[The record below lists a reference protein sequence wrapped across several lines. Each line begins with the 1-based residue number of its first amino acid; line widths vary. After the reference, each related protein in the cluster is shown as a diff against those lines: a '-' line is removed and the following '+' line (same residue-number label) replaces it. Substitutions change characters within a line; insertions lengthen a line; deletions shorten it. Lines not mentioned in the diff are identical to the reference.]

1 METYNELKD
10 RQQKEV
16 DAFPFGAAFSKE
28 QFDEM
33 RKKLPLEEGDKYYS
47 LGAGVFVRGKD
58 IPAMKEMFARHKKEK
73 LELRKNTKT
82 LYDGF
87 IRELFNHE
95 YIYAED
101 DVTVLGVFGYT
112 LDDLEKDKE
121 LGRIYAKAVKD
132 YFKQAQCA

>member
-1 METYNELKD
+1 METYNELKE

-16 DAFPFGAAFSKE
+16 DAFPFGVAFDKN

-33 RKKLPLEEGDKYYS
+33 RKKLPLDEGDKYYS
-47 LGAGVFVRGKD
+47 LGAGVFVRGRD

-87 IRELFNHE
+87 VRELFNHE
-95 YIYAED
+95 YMYRED
-101 DVTVLGVFGYT
+101 DITVLGVLGYT

-121 LGRIYAKAVKD
+121 LGRIYKKAVKD

>member
-1 METYNELKD
+1 METYNELKQ

-16 DAFPFGAAFSKE
+16 DAFPFGVAFSKE
-28 QFDEM
+28 QFEEM
-33 RKKLPLEEGDKYYS
+33 QKKLPLDEGDKYYS
-47 LGAGVFVRGKD
+47 LGAGVFVRRKD
-58 IPAMKEMFARHKKEK
+58 IPAMEEMFKRHKKEK
-73 LELRKNTKT
+73 LELRKNSKT

-112 LDDLEKDKE
+112 VDDLEKDKE

>member
-1 METYNELKD
+1 METYNELKE

-33 RKKLPLEEGDKYYS
+33 RKKLPLDEGDKYYS

-58 IPAMKEMFARHKKEK
+58 IPAMKEMFERHKKEK
-73 LELRKNTKT
+73 LELRKNSKA
-82 LYDGF
+82 LHDAF

-101 DVTVLGVFGYT
+101 DITVLGVFGYT